1 VIDLGR
7 LAELRAE
14 YSAIA
19 ENYLPPEGI
28 RNEPLLAGGV
38 SAEWIIPPNA
48 EDGRAI
54 IYLHGGCY
62 VMGSVETHR
71 ELISRIAA
79 ASSIRILGLNYRL
92 APASPFP
99 AAVEDATAAYR
110 WLLETGIEARRIAIA
125 GDSAGG
131 GLAIAA
137 ALKLRDDGL
146 SLPAAIACISPWTD
160 LAVTGETVASKAA
173 EDPIVNRAMLEGWG
187 KMYLGG
193 HDPRT
198 TLASPLYADLRGLP
212 PMLIQAGGAEVLL
225 DDARRLAARA
235 LAAGVETSLQVW
247 PEMIHVW
254 HLFAAVLA
262 EGRSAIGEIGNFLRL
277 RLEG

>member
-1 VIDLGR
+1 M
-7 LAELRAE
+7 RAE
-14 YSAIA
+14 YEAIA
-19 ENYLPPEGI
+19 EKHPPPGGI
-28 RNEPLLAGGV
+28 SNEPLLAGGV
-38 SAEWIIPPNA
+38 SAEWIIPPEA
-48 EDGRAI
+48 GDRRAI

-79 ASSIRILGLNYRL
+79 ASSMRVLGLNYRL

-99 AAVEDATAAYR
+99 AAVEDVIGAYR
-110 WLLETGIEARRIAIA
+110 WLLENGIEARRIAMA

-137 ALKLRDDGL
+137 ALRLRDDGL
-146 SLPAAIACISPWTD
+146 RLPAAIACISPWTD
-160 LAVTGETVASKAA
+160 LAVTGETVTSKAG

-198 TLASPLYADLRGLP
+198 PLASPLYADLRGLP
-212 PMLIQAGGAEVLL
+212 PMLIQAGGAEILL
-225 DDARRLAARA
+225 DDARRLAECAS
-235 LAAGVETSLQVW
+235 AAGVETRLQVW

-254 HLFAAVLA
+254 HLFAAVLV
-262 EGRSAIGEIGNFLRL
+262 EGRGAIEEIGEFLRL
-277 RLEG
+277 HLEA